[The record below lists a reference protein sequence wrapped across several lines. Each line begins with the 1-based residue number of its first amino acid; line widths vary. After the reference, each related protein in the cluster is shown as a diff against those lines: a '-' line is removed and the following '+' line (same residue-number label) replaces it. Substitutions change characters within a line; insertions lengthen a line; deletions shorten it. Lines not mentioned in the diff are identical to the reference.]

1 MAAEMN
7 SGIQVRT
14 WISRLVQVQHEA
26 GGTHGPAFGSKYGE
40 TLGSGFI
47 EDLVADRIQMVKDAR
62 PGLIPQEVNVY
73 EQFGVSRTFRRG
85 ATSTARIRGVD
96 RDTIDLV
103 NRWRKFESAKR
114 RQPKTTIRILRS
126 WCLR

>member
-1 MAAEMN
+1 
-7 SGIQVRT
+7 
-14 WISRLVQVQHEA
+14 
-26 GGTHGPAFGSKYGE
+26 
-40 TLGSGFI
+40 
-47 EDLVADRIQMVKDAR
+47 MVKDAR